1 MTRQTPPIDWEAA
14 MKRTEEN
21 SRIAAKMSE
30 RAVAAM
36 AETLDNID
44 RHGKHLIRLEAMVK
58 QMKAQVVP
66 PPPQPRLSLPSKP
79 APRHFHP
86 LPIIAAFL
94 AGAVFAAFIV
104 SW

>member
-1 MTRQTPPIDWEAA
+1 MTKQTPPIDWEAA

-21 SRIAAKMSE
+21 ARIAAKMSE

-36 AETLDNID
+36 AETLDSLD
-44 RHGKHLIRLEAMVK
+44 HHGKHLIRLETMVK
-58 QMKAQVVP
+58 QMKAQPAP
-66 PPPQPRLSLPSKP
+66 PSLQPRLSLPSKP
-79 APRHFHP
+79 APHRFHP

-94 AGAVFAAFIV
+94 AGAVFAVCIV